1 MIFRTVI
8 ASVVIAITLAF
19 AVPAQAQAPPVP
31 PGPGQVITNI
41 VAPTPAAKP
50 PVKPVG
56 SLTASQNI
64 DQDRLRALG
73 LRVTIKRPPGTSIV
87 EFTIRRGCNLREA
100 THVVARVYRTRPAGV
115 LRLNDPVIKRLRPGC
130 YILEVRAGTSKTRL
144 GPVARIRFAVRP

>member
-1 MIFRTVI
+1 MTFRTVI

-19 AVPAQAQAPPVP
+19 AVPAQAQTVP

-41 VAPTPAAKP
+41 VAPPPAHKPTPR
-50 PVKPVG
+50 PVG

-73 LRVTIKRPPGTSIV
+73 LRVTITRPPGTSIV
-87 EFTIRRGCNLREA
+87 EFTIRRGCNLKEA
-100 THVVARVYRTRPAGV
+100 THVVARVYRTKPAGR
-115 LRLNDPVIKRLRPGC
+115 LRLTERAVKNLRPGC
-130 YILEVRAGTSKTRL
+130 YILEVRAGTSRSHL